1 MLQRDPQL
9 VHEGGPHKG
18 KLAFPWGHG
27 LVFTR
32 ITRNRDRFPTDL
44 LFQLTA
50 DEKTEVVAN
59 CSHHQNL
66 KFSKA
71 LPLPLPRMGPPKHP
85 IGFLTH
91 KDKKTPKASTLAK
104 GREAP

>member
-27 LVFTR
+27 VVFTR
-32 ITRNRDRFPTDL
+32 ITRNRDRFPRDF

-50 DEKTEVVAN
+50 HEKSEVVAN
-59 CSHHQNL
+59 CGHLQNL

-71 LPLPLPRMGPPKHP
+71 LPLRLPRMGPPKRP